1 MDWQA
6 WATLAVV
13 AAMLVA
19 LARELAPPDLILL
32 AALFT
37 LAALGVLTP
46 SEVFRGFGNE
56 GMATVGALFVVAAA
70 LTETGALEGFAA
82 RVFGQVPGERG
93 GLLRICMPVAG
104 LSAFLNNT
112 PIVAMM
118 TPVVIDW
125 ARRQRLSPSRFLLPL
140 VFATILGGCV
150 TVIGTSTNLVVAGLV
165 LQAGMEPMGFF
176 ELAPVGLP
184 VAAVGMLYLVGIAP
198 RILPARRELMEQ
210 LGEQRRE
217 YTISMRVDPAG
228 PLVGR
233 TVSEA
238 ALRNLPGLFLVEI
251 DRGLHAVTPVGPDEV
266 LQAGDRLVFAGVV
279 STIVDVQR
287 IRGLLP
293 VAGTDAGP
301 EPARTLHLVEAVVS
315 PSSPLVGESIREAG
329 FRGVYDAAVV
339 GVHRNGE
346 RVGGKIGEIVLRP
359 GDTLLLQTGPAF
371 LQAYRNSPDFYLVS
385 EVHGSERPRFER
397 AGIALAT
404 LAAMVAVATLEL
416 IPISVAAFL
425 AGGFLVLSRCL
436 SLARARA
443 SIDWS
448 VLIVIASSLG
458 IAYALQKTG
467 AAGVIAH
474 MLLLGVGG
482 LGPIGALAGVYLVT
496 LLMTE
501 TLSNNA
507 AAALMFPIAVA
518 VADEL
523 GVDPR
528 GFIMT
533 IAIAASCGF
542 ASPIGYQTH
551 LIVYGPGGYR
561 FGDFVKVGLPLDL
574 LCAAVAVGVVPWI
587 WGF

>member
-13 AAMLVA
+13 AAMLIA
-19 LARELAPPDLILL
+19 LAREMAPPDLILL

-37 LAALGVLTP
+37 LAALGILTP
-46 SEVFRGFGNE
+46 TEVFRGFGNE

-70 LTETGALEGFAA
+70 LSETGALESFAR
-82 RVFGQVPGERG
+82 RVFGQVRNERSG
-93 GLLRICMPVAG
+93 VLRISVPVAG

-118 TPVVIDW
+118 TPLVIDW
-125 ARRQRLSPSRFLLPL
+125 ARRQRLSPSRFLLPMD
-140 VFATILGGCV
+140 FATILGGCV
-150 TVIGTSTNLVVAGLV
+150 TVIGTSTNLVVAGLM
-165 LQAGMEPMGFF
+165 LRAGMQPMGFF

-184 VAAVGMLYLVGIAP
+184 VATVGILYLVGVAP
-198 RILPARRELMEQ
+198 RILPVRRELLEQ

-217 YTISMRVDPAG
+217 YTVSMRVDPAG

-233 TVSEA
+233 SVAEA
-238 ALRNLPGLFLVEI
+238 SLRNLPGLFLIEI
-251 DRGLHAVTPVGPDEV
+251 DRGSHVLTPVAPDEL
-266 LQAGDRLVFAGVV
+266 LQPDDRLVFAGVV

-293 VAGTDAGP
+293 VASSEATPDAP
-301 EPARTLHLVEAVVS
+301 IAPNLVEAVIS
-315 PSSPLVGESIREAG
+315 PSSPLVGESIRESG

-346 RVGGKIGEIVLRP
+346 RVGGKIGESVLRP
-359 GDTLLLQTGPAF
+359 GDTLLLQAGPAF
-371 LQAYRNSPDFYLVS
+371 LHAHRNSPDFYLVS

-397 AGIALAT
+397 AGLALAA
-404 LAAMVAVATLEL
+404 LAVMVGVAALEL
-416 IPISVAAFL
+416 VPISVAAFL
-425 AGGFLVLSRCL
+425 AGGFLVLTRCL

-443 SIDWS
+443 SVDWS